1 MLSSVDSKNI
11 IKINLSGLP
20 AAVGNLNAK
29 QNDSCTIIVEW
40 DPPFTFIGLS
50 VYYLITI
57 SIGEDVIISSEGVYT
72 NNYTFYPTNSSSGLY
87 VIEVTSINDVGT
99 GEKTTTNF
107 NFEGSKF
114 SSYYLP
120 Q

>member
-1 MLSSVDSKNI
+1 M
-11 IKINLSGLP
+11 SGLP

-40 DPPFTFIGLS
+40 YPPFTFIGLS
-50 VYYLITI
+50 VNYLITI
-57 SIGEDVIISSEGVYT
+57 SIGEDVIISSEEVYT

>member
-1 MLSSVDSKNI
+1 MTV
-11 IKINLSGLP
+11 KILFWLKLGLP

-57 SIGEDVIISSEGVYT
+57 SIGEDVIISSEEVYI

-99 GEKTTTNF
+99 GEKTSRVKCQLSDTTHIRT
-107 NFEGSKF
+107 
-114 SSYYLP
+114 L
-120 Q
+120 